1 MLDRDQRR
9 LIMMDKERSR
19 DIEAS
24 SVTNAKQR
32 DVQAEAKR
40 ESDAEER
47 LFIRAI
53 NAGLA
58 DISAGREVS
67 FSEARA
73 RLDLIRE

>member
-40 ESDAEER
+40 ESDA
-47 LFIRAI
+47 AI
-53 NAGLA
+53 NAGPA

-73 RLDLIRE
+73 RLGPIGE